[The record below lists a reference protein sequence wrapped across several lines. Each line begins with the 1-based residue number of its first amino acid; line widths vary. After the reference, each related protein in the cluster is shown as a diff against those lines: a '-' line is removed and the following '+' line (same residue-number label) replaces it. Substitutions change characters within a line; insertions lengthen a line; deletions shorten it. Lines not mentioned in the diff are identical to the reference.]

1 MENKKL
7 FDDKCK
13 LRVSDFEKSQA
24 NTAKRGFKVAFN
36 EFKYYDST
44 LFVWNVIGVVFKG
57 SQKIRVEWDYAGCAF
72 IGAERVSEFDLYM

>member
-1 MENKKL
+1 MNENKKL

-44 LFVWNVIGVVFKG
+44 LFGG
-57 SQKIRVEWDYAGCAF
+57 
-72 IGAERVSEFDLYM
+72 M